1 MAEFDPVLKY
11 IQQFSSDPSDILRD
25 IERET
30 FLTTLA
36 PQMISGKIQGRFLS
50 MISKMIRPRRVLEIG
65 SFTGYGAICL
75 AEGLVSDGMVFTIE
89 ANIELEKTIHQNIA
103 DANLIDRITL
113 LIGQAEK
120 LIPEMDERFDLVFI
134 DAAKKDYAQFYDLVF
149 DKVVSGGFILADN
162 VLWAGKVLQANADRE
177 TQLIHRF
184 NDKVNRDKRVENLI
198 IPLIDGMMIC
208 RKK

>member
-1 MAEFDPVLKY
+1 MVEFDPLLKY
-11 IQQFSSDPSDILRD
+11 IHQLSSDPSNALEN

-30 FLTTLA
+30 YLKTLA

-50 MISKMIRPRRVLEIG
+50 MISQMVKPHRVLEIG
-65 SFTGYGAICL
+65 AFTGYGAICL
-75 AEGLVSDGMVFTIE
+75 AEGLAPDGAVFTIE
-89 ANIELEKTIHQNIA
+89 ANKELEKTIRHNITK
-103 DANLIDRITL
+103 ANLVKQITL

-120 LIPEMDERFDLVFI
+120 LISEIDEQFDLVFI
-134 DAAKKDYAQFYDLVF
+134 DAAKKDYGIFYDLVF

-162 VLWAGKVLQANADRE
+162 VLWARKVLKANADRE
-177 TQLIHRF
+177 TQLIHNF
-184 NDKVNRDKRVENLI
+184 NEKVNRDDRVENLI